1 MVLFWIWYGVSAIAF
16 LSQPDRLTAL
26 APLSLSL
33 ISWLVLNYRT
43 PLQGLASKLPLPVW
57 VKFLV
62 IGLFFTD
69 VVMNNLALSFKGDF
83 HPNLF
88 LNGILWIGA
97 WVGVLLGWWLLAR
110 FYQLTAW
117 QVFFIYGIKGVIVE
131 QDFLVP
137 LTIWRRQLVNAFLV
151 IPYLIV
157 VYGAG
162 IAPVFAILEK
172 ELPRPERKLN
182 WVGLLLAVVVPMVS
196 FCAGAFVWFKIDGG
210 AVWTK
215 GRGPIGANLI
225 A

>member
-1 MVLFWIWYGVSAIAF
+1 MVLFWIWYGVAAIAF
-16 LSQPDRLTAL
+16 LSQPDRLTAI

-33 ISWLVLNYRT
+33 IWWLVLSYRRS
-43 PLQGLASKLPLPVW
+43 LQGLASKLPFPVW

-69 VVMNNLALSFKGDF
+69 VVMNNLAVSFKGDF

-88 LNGILWIGA
+88 LNGILWLGA
-97 WVGVLLGWWLLAR
+97 WVGVLLGWWLLAQ
-110 FYQLTAW
+110 FYHLTAW
-117 QVFFIYGIKGVIVE
+117 QVFFVYGIKGVIVE

-137 LTIWRRQLVNAFLV
+137 LTIWSGQLVNAFLV

-172 ELPRPERKLN
+172 ELPRPERRLN
-182 WVGLLLAVVVPMVS
+182 WVGVLLAVVVPMVS
-196 FCAGAFVWFKIDGG
+196 FYAGAFVWFKLMEELFGL
-210 AVWTK
+210 K
-215 GRGPIGANLI
+215 GI
-225 A
+225 AP